1 MLVKELVV
9 IVILLLPVPD
19 KYVSW
24 TINEVPTQVQL
35 MFKDGR
41 EASYP
46 AKNVSCETVPE
57 GHQLLLVLDSQHIPE
72 CYLADVIEPTFV
84 RHSKYWLKVRES
96 KQYDNKQNPFQ
107 SKSIRGWERLP

>member
-9 IVILLLPVPD
+9 IVILLLPVPA

-24 TINEVPTQVQL
+24 TVNEVPTQVQL

-46 AKNVSCETVPE
+46 AKNVS
-57 GHQLLLVLDSQHIPE
+57 
-72 CYLADVIEPTFV
+72 
-84 RHSKYWLKVRES
+84 
-96 KQYDNKQNPFQ
+96 
-107 SKSIRGWERLP
+107 

>member
-24 TINEVPTQVQL
+24 TINGVPTQVQL

-46 AKNVSCETVPE
+46 AKNVSCETAPE
-57 GHQLLLVLDSQHIPE
+57 GHQLLLISDSQHIPE

-84 RHSKYWLKVRES
+84 RHSKYWLKVKES